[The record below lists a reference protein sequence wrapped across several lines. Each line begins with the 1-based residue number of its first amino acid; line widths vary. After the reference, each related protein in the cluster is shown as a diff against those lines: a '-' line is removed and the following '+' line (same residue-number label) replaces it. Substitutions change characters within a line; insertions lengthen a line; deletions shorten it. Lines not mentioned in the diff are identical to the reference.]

1 MATKEVN
8 AKLNLFDSEGNL
20 NTVYPVTKKENIEDL
35 AEATQSAEGLM
46 SAADKKKLD
55 GIAEGAEKNT
65 VTGVKG
71 DSETSYRTG
80 NVNITKAN
88 VGLSN
93 VTNESKATMFTSPK
107 FTGTPT
113 APTPAASTNNTQIAT
128 TAFVQGLISSKIA
141 AADAMIY
148 KGTIGSTGA
157 TVTALP
163 DKHTTG
169 WTYKVVTAGTYAG
182 AKCEVGDMIICLT
195 DGTAAKDSDWTV
207 VQANIDGAVTGPAS
221 ATDGHIAVF
230 DGATG
235 KVIKDGGISIPNDAK
250 FTDTTYNDATQ
261 SAHGLMTAADKK
273 KLDGVDENANN
284 YTHPASAAGAKT
296 SGLYKIATD
305 ANGHVIG
312 ATAVAKGDITALGIP
327 SKDTTYADATQS
339 AHGLMSVADKKKL
352 DGVESGATAN
362 KTYLADTQPTELKAG
377 DLWIQPV

>member
-8 AKLNLFDSEGNL
+8 AKLNLLDSEGNL

-80 NVNITKAN
+80 NVNITKDN

-93 VTNESKATMFTSPK
+93 VTNESKATMFTDPE

-113 APTPAASTNNTQIAT
+113 APTPEASANNTQIAT

-163 DKHTTG
+163 DTHTTG

-182 AKCEVGDMIICLT
+182 VKCEVGDMIICLT

-221 ATDGHIAVF
+221 ATDGHVAVF

-235 KVIKDGGISIPNDAK
+235 KLIKDSGITIPSNAK
-250 FTDTTYNDATQ
+250 FTDTTYSDATQ

-273 KLDGVDENANN
+273 KLDGVAENANN
-284 YTHPASAAGAKT
+284 YTHPASAAGAKA
-296 SGLYKIATD
+296 SGLYKITTD
-305 ANGHVIG
+305 ANGHVTG
-312 ATAVAKGDITALGIP
+312 ATAVAKKDITALGIP
-327 SKDTTYADATQS
+327 AQDTTYSDATQS
-339 AHGLMSVADKKKL
+339 AHGLMTASDKKKL
-352 DGVESGATAN
+352 DEVESGATAN
-362 KTYLADTQPTELKAG
+362 KAYLADTQPTGLKAG
-377 DLWIQPV
+377 DIWIQPA

>member
-8 AKLNLFDSEGNL
+8 AKLNLLDSEGNL
-20 NTVYPVTKKENIEDL
+20 NTVYPVTKKANVEDL
-35 AEATQSAEGLM
+35 AAATQSAEGLM

-55 GIAEGAEKNT
+55 GIVEGAEKNT

-71 DSETSYRTG
+71 DSESSYRTG
-80 NVNITKAN
+80 NINITKAN
-88 VGLSN
+88 VGLGN
-93 VTNESKATMFTSPK
+93 VTNESKATMFTSPA

-113 APTPAASTNNTQIAT
+113 APTPAAATNNTQIAT

-163 DKHTTG
+163 DTHTTG
-169 WTYKVVTAGTYAG
+169 WTYKVITAGTYAG
-182 AKCEVGDMIICLT
+182 VKCEVGDMIICLT

-221 ATDGHIAVF
+221 AVDGRVAVF
-230 DGATG
+230 SGTTG
-235 KVIKDGGISIPNDAK
+235 KVIKDSGITIPSNAK
-250 FTDTTYNDATQ
+250 FTDTTYSDATQ

-273 KLDGVDENANN
+273 KLDGIAESANN
-284 YTHPASAAGAKT
+284 YTHPASAAGAKS
-296 SGLYKIATD
+296 SGLYKITTD
-305 ANGHVIG
+305 ANGHVTG
-312 ATAVAKGDITALGIP
+312 ATAVAKADITALGIP
-327 SKDTTYADATQS
+327 AQDTTYADATQS
-339 AHGLMSVADKKKL
+339 AHGLMSTADKKKL
-352 DGVESGATAN
+352 DGVEAGATAN
-362 KTYLADTQPTELKAG
+362 KTYLADTQPSALKAG